1 MYDKILRVQSTRD
14 GGFRVSTRVELKV
27 LIELFEKG
35 AAFHYGAAAAAA
47 AAAPSGETRV
57 LTKFIRRNKEIHRP
71 TRLFF
76 DALKAHFHKEFENC
90 NKWKRL

>member
-47 AAAPSGETRV
+47 APSGET
-57 LTKFIRRNKEIHRP
+57 L
-71 TRLFF
+71 
-76 DALKAHFHKEFENC
+76 
-90 NKWKRL
+90 